1 MSYQITKPSV
11 STRNLQN
18 LEIPYFATLVPAG
31 FPSPAEDYEDVSLDL
46 NSYLVR
52 HPAATFFVRA
62 QGDSMIGVGIYDGD
76 MMIVDRA
83 VTPCSGT
90 VVIAVI
96 YGEFTVKRL
105 IKKQPGRVVLRP
117 ANDNYTDIVVSES
130 SNFEIWGVVIH
141 TIHNPNQ

>member
-96 YGEFTVKRL
+96 DGEFTVKRL